1 MTPEVYEMAMDLS
14 TRVGKLLGT
23 VGVMVKYDNPDIP
36 NFEFRQLARTYIE
49 CVNDEQDIAMV
60 VAQAAKHGVD
70 LT

>member
-1 MTPEVYEMAMDLS
+1 MTPEIYKLMMEQA

-23 VGVMVKYDNPDIP
+23 IGAQVKYDNSSID
-36 NFEFRQLARTYIE
+36 NFVFKQLASTYIE

-60 VAQAAKHGVD
+60 MAQAEKRGVK

>member
-1 MTPEVYEMAMDLS
+1 MAPEIYEMALDLS

-23 VGVMVKYDNPDIP
+23 IGALVKYDNPDLHD
-36 NFEFRQLARTYIE
+36 FDFRQLARTYIE

-60 VAQAAKHGVD
+60 RAQAAKRGVD